1 MAGRQKL
8 AAVPLEVGP
17 QLDSDALAERRAI
30 VVAAVEA
37 GEMPTAAEVDG
48 WLETATHVGRIQAS
62 LVNATVAERIV
73 AESYRDIAKSKRYEG
88 MPYKT
93 PDGETRHV
101 ASMAEFCQ
109 VFFGHSQ
116 RRCQELATNLATLGA
131 DLYEVGE
138 KIGLG
143 QRDYNALR
151 ALPAD
156 DQAVVKAALAE
167 GSDKSAVLDLLNELA
182 SRLQEAKAEKETL
195 DRRAKAQIARNQEL
209 QDSLSDAVH
218 FLRSAPAADRAREM
232 LLELAGHF
240 LNAGATIRRT
250 EDALLKFLEFTNEHD
265 LDFDEDIGIRV
276 TELLMPV
283 LAMAGDLKITRGID
297 APMRAAAQ
305 VVSVHKDLNT
315 GA

>member
-1 MAGRQKL
+1 MAGRNKL
-8 AAVPLEVGP
+8 TVVPLNAGP
-17 QLDSDALAERRAI
+17 QLDRELLAERRAFL
-30 VVAAVEA
+30 AGAVEA
-37 GEMPTAAEVDG
+37 GDMPTIQQVDG
-48 WLETATHVGRIQAS
+48 WLEAATNVGRVQAA
-62 LVNATVAERIV
+62 LVAETVAARII
-73 AESYRDIAKSKRYEG
+73 AESYAKIVESKTYIG
-88 MPYKT
+88 APYIDA
-93 PDGETRHV
+93 DGSRRHV
-101 ASMAEFCQ
+101 ADLDEFC
-109 VFFGHSQ
+109 VAFFGKSA
-116 RRCQELATNLATLGA
+116 RRCRELAGNLDTLGA
-131 DLYEVGE
+131 DLYEAGE
-138 KIGLG
+138 RIGLG

-283 LAMAGDLKITRGID
+283 LAMAGELKITRGID

>member
-1 MAGRQKL
+1 MAGRNKL
-8 AAVPLEVGP
+8 TVVSLNDGP
-17 QLDSDALAERRAI
+17 QLDRELLAERREFL
-30 VVAAVEA
+30 VAAVEA
-37 GEMPTAAEVDG
+37 GDMPTAEKIAG
-48 WLETATHVGRIQAS
+48 WMDAATHVGRVQAA
-62 LVNATVAERIV
+62 LVSETVASRII
-73 AESYRDIAKSKRYEG
+73 AESYAAIVESKTYIG
-88 MPYKT
+88 FPCVG
-93 PDGETRHV
+93 PDGSTKRV
-101 ASMAEFCQ
+101 SSLDEFCE
-109 VFFGHSQ
+109 VFFGKGA
-116 RRCQELATNLATLGA
+116 RRCQQLADNLKTLGA
-131 DLYEVGE
+131 DLYEAGE
-138 KIGLG
+138 RIGLG

-297 APMRAAAQ
+297 APMRQAAQ
-305 VVSVHKDLNT
+305 VVSIHKDLNT
-315 GA
+315 GV